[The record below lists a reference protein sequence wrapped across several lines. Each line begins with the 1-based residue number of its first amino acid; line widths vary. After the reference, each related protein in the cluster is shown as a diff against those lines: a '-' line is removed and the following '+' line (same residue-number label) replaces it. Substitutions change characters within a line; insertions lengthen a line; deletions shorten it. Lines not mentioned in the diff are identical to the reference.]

1 MDTLRASE
9 QGLEIIDRARR
20 QKRWTKT
27 ETSAWWETAYTS
39 QATLKRFW
47 RKLKIDRYS
56 FIEICQTVGVDWQ
69 EVAEPELE
77 VQRTPVN
84 CSIKAF
90 TQIDYSETRWVGR
103 QDLIAKL
110 YHLLQNEC
118 RVLSIIGL
126 TGIGKTA
133 LATRL
138 MLELNERYPDLT
150 VKTVCFDREVQ
161 GFQRVAS
168 QVLGENLS
176 NARQLQNSPELLL
189 NKLLNYLQNNP
200 CLLVLDMVEEIL
212 VSDGKGGYQFSEP
225 TFSEFLHQIVKRPE
239 INTKLVITSQYQ
251 LPTIGD
257 GRYLMRTYTE
267 RLSGLGVEEGFL
279 LFETWNVYAQNS
291 THLDY
296 LKRIIDIYEGH
307 PLALR
312 IIAGEVRDRP
322 YNGNIQLY
330 WQDYGYEIEE
340 AERLRRST
348 VLQSRL
354 DKPRL
359 DRFTN
364 KLFDLVRSRVCK
376 AVERLYTN
384 DKLACLMLCQGA
396 IYRQPVERKAW
407 LLLIHEYGSIEQ
419 ASIAFQNL
427 QRRCLIESEQFDS
440 QVVYRLHPLLRRVAL
455 EKLDELEEEIMSW

>member
-77 VQRTPVN
+77 YQRTPVN

-212 VSDGKGGYQFSEP
+212 VSDGKGDTS
-225 TFSEFLHQIVKRPE
+225 SANRLFLNSYI
-239 INTKLVITSQYQ
+239 KL
-251 LPTIGD
+251 L
-257 GRYLMRTYTE
+257 
-267 RLSGLGVEEGFL
+267 
-279 LFETWNVYAQNS
+279 NA
-291 THLDY
+291 
-296 LKRIIDIYEGH
+296 LK
-307 PLALR
+307 
-312 IIAGEVRDRP
+312 
-322 YNGNIQLY
+322 
-330 WQDYGYEIEE
+330 
-340 AERLRRST
+340 
-348 VLQSRL
+348 
-354 DKPRL
+354 
-359 DRFTN
+359 
-364 KLFDLVRSRVCK
+364 
-376 AVERLYTN
+376 
-384 DKLACLMLCQGA
+384 
-396 IYRQPVERKAW
+396 
-407 LLLIHEYGSIEQ
+407 LIL
-419 ASIAFQNL
+419 N
-427 QRRCLIESEQFDS
+427 
-440 QVVYRLHPLLRRVAL
+440 
-455 EKLDELEEEIMSW
+455 W